1 MFLSTRTGSGKS
13 LTYECFP
20 LVYPNTCVLVI
31 APLINIM
38 TEQCTKLTKLG
49 FKATYI
55 GRDSVEN
62 TEIERGSYD
71 FVYGSP
77 EMLLASNKW
86 REMLKSTIYQEK
98 LKLIAVDEAHT
109 VLQWYIYELFI

>member
-1 MFLSTRTGSGKS
+1 M
-13 LTYECFP
+13 
-20 LVYPNTCVLVI
+20 
-31 APLINIM
+31 
-38 TEQCTKLTKLG
+38 
-49 FKATYI
+49 
-55 GRDSVEN
+55 EN

-77 EMLLASNKW
+77 STKW
-86 REMLKSTIYQEK
+86 HDMLKSTIYQEK